1 MINTRK
7 LFNDFIHLLYPHNCA
22 GCGSDL
28 LENDQSICIHCFTNL
43 PETNYAAL
51 PGNPIE
57 KIFYGRLNIEYAT
70 AGYYF
75 SKSSVLQQLIHQLK
89 YKGNIEVGHQL
100 GVWLGLQLQKSNR
113 FTTIDAL
120 VPLPLYPSKEKKRG
134 YNQATILCNGIAE
147 IMNVPVLDKVVL
159 RNRYTDTQTKK
170 GRTERLLNVDASF
183 EVSEPA
189 AIQQKHVLLID
200 DVITTGA
207 TLEAC
212 GLAIKEENDVRL
224 SMMIKTK
231 ISLTTAYHHSAA
243 DAYFYNCEKLLT
255 HITYSFRCNGHWL

>member
-28 LENDQSICIHCFTNL
+28 LENDQSICIHCYTNL

-57 KIFYGRLNIEYAT
+57 KIFYGRLNVEEAT

-75 SKSSVLQQLIHQLK
+75 SKSSVLQRLIHQLK
-89 YKGNIEVGHQL
+89 YNGNIEVGHQL
-100 GVWLGLQLQKSNR
+100 GQWLGLQIQKSNR
-113 FTTIDAL
+113 FTSIDAL
-120 VPLPLYPSKEKKRG
+120 IPLPLYASKEKKRG
-134 YNQATILCNGIAE
+134 YNQATVLCEGISEVLNIPILNNI
-147 IMNVPVLDKVVL
+147 VL
-159 RNRYTDTQTKK
+159 RMRYTETQTKK
-170 GRTERLLNVDASF
+170 GRTERLQNVDGSF
-183 EVSEPA
+183 ELSDSSVLY
-189 AIQQKHVLLID
+189 QKHLLLVD

-212 GLAIKEENDVRL
+212 GLAIKEADNITL
-224 SMMIKTK
+224 SVATLAWA
-231 ISLTTAYHHSAA
+231 S
-243 DAYFYNCEKLLT
+243 DD
-255 HITYSFRCNGHWL
+255 

>member
-28 LENDQSICIHCFTNL
+28 LENDQSICIHCYTNL

-57 KIFYGRLNIEYAT
+57 KIFYGRLNVEHST

-75 SKSSVLQQLIHQLK
+75 SKSSVLQRLIHQLK
-89 YKGNIEVGHQL
+89 YNGNIEVGHQL
-100 GVWLGLQLQKSNR
+100 GQWLGLQLQKSNR
-113 FTTIDAL
+113 FNAIDAL
-120 VPLPLYPSKEKKRG
+120 IPLPLYPSKEKKRG
-134 YNQATILCNGIAE
+134 YNQATVLCEGIAE
-147 IMNVPVLDKVVL
+147 IMNIPILNNIVL
-159 RNRYTDTQTKK
+159 RKRYTDTQTKK
-170 GRTERLLNVDASF
+170 GRTERLLNVDGSF
-183 EVSEPA
+183 EVSDA
-189 AIQQKHVLLID
+189 AALQQKHVLLVD

-212 GLAIKEENDVRL
+212 GLAIKETDNVRL
-224 SMMIKTK
+224 SIATLAW
-231 ISLTTAYHHSAA
+231 SS
-243 DAYFYNCEKLLT
+243 DD
-255 HITYSFRCNGHWL
+255 

>member
-28 LENDQSICIHCFTNL
+28 LENDQSICIRCYTNL

-57 KIFYGRLNIEYAT
+57 KIFYGRLNVEYAT

-75 SKSSVLQQLIHQLK
+75 SKSSVLQRLIHQLK
-89 YKGNIEVGHQL
+89 YNGNIEVGHQL
-100 GVWLGLQLQKSNR
+100 GQWLGLQLQRSNR
-113 FTTIDAL
+113 FNAVDAL
-120 VPLPLYPSKEKKRG
+120 IPLPLYPSKEKKRG
-134 YNQATILCNGIAE
+134 YNQATVLCEGIAE
-147 IMNVPVLDKVVL
+147 IMNIPILNNIVL
-159 RNRYTDTQTKK
+159 RKRYTDTQTKK
-170 GRTERLLNVDASF
+170 GRTERLLNVDGSF
-183 EVSEPA
+183 EVSDA
-189 AIQQKHVLLID
+189 VALQQRHVLLVD

-212 GLAIKEENDVRL
+212 GIAIKETENVRL
-224 SMMIKTK
+224 SIATLAW
-231 ISLTTAYHHSAA
+231 SS
-243 DAYFYNCEKLLT
+243 DD
-255 HITYSFRCNGHWL
+255 

>member
-28 LENDQSICIHCFTNL
+28 LENDQSICIHCYTNL

-57 KIFYGRLNIEYAT
+57 KIFYGRLNVEHAT

-75 SKSSVLQQLIHQLK
+75 SKSSVLQRLIHQLK
-89 YKGNIEVGHQL
+89 YNANIEVGHQL
-100 GVWLGLQLQKSNR
+100 GIWLGLQLQKSNR
-113 FTTIDAL
+113 FNTIDAL
-120 VPLPLYPSKEKKRG
+120 IPLPLYPSKEKKRG

-147 IMNVPVLDKVVL
+147 IMNIPVLDNVVL
-159 RNRYTDTQTKK
+159 RKRYTDTQTKK
-170 GRTERLLNVDASF
+170 GRTERLTNVHGSF
-183 EVSEPA
+183 ELSNPA
-189 AIQQKHVLLID
+189 AIEQKHILLVD

-212 GLAIKEENDVRL
+212 GLSIKETVNATL
-224 SMMIKTK
+224 SIATLAW
-231 ISLTTAYHHSAA
+231 SS
-243 DAYFYNCEKLLT
+243 DD
-255 HITYSFRCNGHWL
+255 

>member
-28 LENDQSICIHCFTNL
+28 LENDQSICIHCYTNL

-57 KIFYGRLNIEYAT
+57 KIFYGRLDVEQAT

-75 SKSSVLQQLIHQLK
+75 SKNSVLQRLIHQLK
-89 YKGNIEVGHQL
+89 YNGNIDVGHQL
-100 GVWLGLQLQKSNR
+100 GQWLGLQLQKSNR
-113 FTTIDAL
+113 FNTVDAMI
-120 VPLPLYPSKEKKRG
+120 PLPLYPSKEKKRG

-147 IMNVPVLDKVVL
+147 ILNVPVLNNVVL
-159 RNRYTDTQTKK
+159 RKRYTDTQTKK
-170 GRTERLLNVDASF
+170 GRTERLLNVDGSF
-183 EVSEPA
+183 EVSDA
-189 AIQQKHVLLID
+189 TALQQKHVLLVD
-200 DVITTGA
+200 DVVTTGA

-212 GLAIKEENDVRL
+212 GLVIKETDNVKL
-224 SMMIKTK
+224 SIATLGW
-231 ISLTTAYHHSAA
+231 SS
-243 DAYFYNCEKLLT
+243 DD
-255 HITYSFRCNGHWL
+255 